1 MPIGGGGLI
10 AGISAY
16 IKAVNPNIKVIG
28 VETEDANAMYVS
40 LKADKRIALEKVG
53 LFADGTAV
61 K

>member
-16 IKAVNPNIKVIG
+16 VKSVNPKCKVIG
-28 VETEDANAMYVS
+28 VETVDANAMYLS
-40 LKADKRIALEKVG
+40 LEKGERVTLDRVG